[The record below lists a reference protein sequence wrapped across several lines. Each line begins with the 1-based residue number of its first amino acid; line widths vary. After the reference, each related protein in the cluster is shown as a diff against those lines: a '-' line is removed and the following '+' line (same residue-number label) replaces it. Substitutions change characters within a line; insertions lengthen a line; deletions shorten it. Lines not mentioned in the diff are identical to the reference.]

1 MAGRKGNITS
11 ANSTG
16 IITVD
21 ELFPNGFLLENYAT
35 DAAIAMDEETVAE
48 TRMGVDGK
56 MVAGYVPSIKVLT
69 LSLEAISEAAKA
81 LDLVNARSHQ
91 NMAIYH
97 LSLSFSVPGLRQ
109 TWTFQDGVL
118 KSLKSVPDVKKVLD
132 IRTFKFDFES
142 LDIQDW

>member
-1 MAGRKGNITS
+1 MTARKGNITS

-69 LSLEAISEAAKA
+69 LSLEAISAAAKS

-91 NMAIYH
+91 NMAIYY
-97 LSLSFSVPGLRQ
+97 LSLSFSVPGLKQ